1 MTLVFSDS
9 NRVTW
14 FVCPGVSS
22 KFCEE
27 FVERGLLTFQRSGRK
42 DIVLARGVAPGTI
55 AQPDEALRIFE
66 RCEER
71 RWTPPG
77 VHGMYTVQVE
87 ASDGGRAS
95 GYRLT
100 SPSMV
105 HVVLPGPTKAVG
117 LLTDDELTA
126 LLRDAF
132 GGLA

>member
-1 MTLVFSDS
+1 MTVVFSDA

-42 DIVLARGVAPGTI
+42 DIVLAKGVSPNEVTDPA
-55 AQPDEALRIFE
+55 EALAVFE
-66 RCEER
+66 RCDER
-71 RWTPPG
+71 RWAPSG
-77 VHGMYTVQVE
+77 SHGMYSIE
-87 ASDGGRAS
+87 AERLDSGRGP

-105 HVVLPGPTKAVG
+105 HVVLPGATKSVG
-117 LLTDDELTA
+117 LLTDEELSG
-126 LLRDAF
+126 LVREAF
-132 GGLA
+132 GGLV